1 MKKIRKLVFG
11 MIFVLLTLIV
21 CVYAYALFNRL
32 PLDEQRKNITIY
44 DVNGDIIYE
53 SILRPFSEGDGACGN
68 QLDVVK
74 RVFVCLD
81 THIDFMVGYAYLVLA
96 EAVVNPQ
103 CLIGYSPDDVL
114 QMGQLSDV
122 SLQQYP
128 IVAQPLSGE

>member
-1 MKKIRKLVFG
+1 MEKV
-11 MIFVLLTLIV
+11 V
-21 CVYAYALFNRL
+21 
-32 PLDEQRKNITIY
+32 
-44 DVNGDIIYE
+44 
-53 SILRPFSEGDGACGN
+53 LRPFSEGDGACGN

-81 THIDFMVGYAYLVLA
+81 THIDFMVGYAYLVLTD
-96 EAVVNPQ
+96 AVVNPQ
-103 CLIGYSPDDVL
+103 RLIGYSPDDVL

>member
-1 MKKIRKLVFG
+1 M
-11 MIFVLLTLIV
+11 
-21 CVYAYALFNRL
+21 A
-32 PLDEQRKNITIY
+32 
-44 DVNGDIIYE
+44 
-53 SILRPFSEGDGACGN
+53 N

-96 EAVVNPQ
+96 DAVVNPQ
-103 CLIGYSPDDVL
+103 RLIGYSPDDVL